1 MKEEGQS
8 TINNQQSTTQ
18 PTTHKMKRNS
28 HHAMQ
33 RPIHPLASLALRINA
48 RYGTGLPMLKGL
60 APLVAA
66 LALVA
71 PQKAESA
78 VIVSDISQFGSSAIV
93 GYTLTNN
100 DIGATYN
107 SATLDLSAILGTVV
121 DKIVLNNPNYDSAAE
136 VYSSPNMTFNITS
149 SGNVHSGWSSSLD
162 TNTGMLS
169 INHAP
174 PPFGYTTWT
183 SASNQNT
190 MTGTLNLGN
199 MLDFNGNGIIDAN
212 EQLYFNGLANNA
224 FTAQEG
230 VFFYNSDVD
239 KIGVIPEPSSGLLV
253 GLGLTALA
261 LSRRRRE
268 GRRVG
273 RGGLEVGG
281 RGRGISAS
289 QHFSFSAFSS
299 HRGPN

>member
-1 MKEEGQS
+1 
-8 TINNQQSTTQ
+8 
-18 PTTHKMKRNS
+18 MKRNS

-33 RPIHPLASLALRINA
+33 RPARPLASLALRINA

-78 VIVSDISQFGSSAIV
+78 VVVSDIFQAGNNV
-93 GYTLTNN
+93 DLTNTSINYSFLNN
-100 DIGATYN
+100 DTGATYN
-107 SATLDLSAILGTVV
+107 SATLDLLPILGVVV
-121 DKIVLNNPNYDSAAE
+121 DKIVLNNPNYSSAAQ
-136 VYSSPNMTFNITS
+136 VYGGMGFGVTPT
-149 SGNVHSGWSSSLD
+149 GNVNTGWTNINLD

-169 INHAP
+169 INHNGGDPNDDYDA
-174 PPFGYTTWT
+174 WT
-183 SASNQNT
+183 SSNT

-224 FTAQEG
+224 FNAKTTG
-230 VFFYNSDVD
+230 GFDIYSNVD
-239 KIGVIPEPSSGLLV
+239 KIGVVPEPSSALLV
-253 GLGLTALA
+253 GLGAGALA

-281 RGRGISAS
+281 RGRGISAF

>member
-1 MKEEGQS
+1 
-8 TINNQQSTTQ
+8 
-18 PTTHKMKRNS
+18 MKRNS

-33 RPIHPLASLALRINA
+33 RPARPLASLALRINA

-78 VIVSDISQFGSSAIV
+78 VVVSDIFQAGNNV
-93 GYTLTNN
+93 DLTNTSINYSFLNN
-100 DIGATYN
+100 DTGATYN

-121 DKIVLNNPNYDSAAE
+121 DKIVLNNPNYNSASQ
-136 VYSSPNMTFNITS
+136 VYGGMVFDVTPT
-149 SGNVHSGWSSSLD
+149 GNVYTGWTNINLD

-169 INHAP
+169 INNNK
-174 PPFGYTTWT
+174 FSYDTWT

-224 FTAQEG
+224 FTG
-230 VFFYNSDVD
+230 TLDVNNSWSADVN
-239 KIGVIPEPSSGLLV
+239 KIGVIPEPSSALLV
-253 GLGLTALA
+253 GLGAGALA

-273 RGGLEVGG
+273 RGGLGVGG
-281 RGRGISAS
+281 RVRGISAF

>member
-1 MKEEGQS
+1 
-8 TINNQQSTTQ
+8 
-18 PTTHKMKRNS
+18 
-28 HHAMQ
+28 
-33 RPIHPLASLALRINA
+33 
-48 RYGTGLPMLKGL
+48 MLKGL

-78 VIVSDISQFGSSAIV
+78 VVVSDIFQAGNNV
-93 GYTLTNN
+93 DLTNTSINYSFLNN
-100 DIGATYN
+100 DTGATYN
-107 SATLDLSAILGTVV
+107 SATLDLLPILGVVV
-121 DKIVLNNPNYDSAAE
+121 DKIVLNNPNYSSAAQ
-136 VYSSPNMTFNITS
+136 VYGGMGFGVTPT
-149 SGNVHSGWSSSLD
+149 GNVNTGWTNINLD

-169 INHAP
+169 INNNK
-174 PPFGYTTWT
+174 FSYDTWT

-224 FTAQEG
+224 FTG
-230 VFFYNSDVD
+230 TLDVNNSWSADVN
-239 KIGVIPEPSSGLLV
+239 KIGVIPEPSSALLV
-253 GLGLTALA
+253 GLGAGALA

-273 RGGLEVGG
+273 RGGLGVGG
-281 RGRGISAS
+281 RVRGISAF

-299 HRGPN
+299 HRGQN

>member
-1 MKEEGQS
+1 
-8 TINNQQSTTQ
+8 
-18 PTTHKMKRNS
+18 
-28 HHAMQ
+28 
-33 RPIHPLASLALRINA
+33 LALRINA

-78 VIVSDISQFGSSAIV
+78 VVVSDLYQFGNLAGV
-93 GYTLTNN
+93 DYTITNN
-100 DIGATYN
+100 DTGATYN
-107 SATLDLSAILGTVV
+107 SATLDLLPILGVVV
-121 DKIVLNNPNYDSAAE
+121 DKIVLNNPNYSSSSQ
-136 VYSSPNMTFNITS
+136 VYGDMTFNITS

-169 INHAP
+169 INHG
-174 PPFGYTTWT
+174 PFGYTTWT

-224 FTAQEG
+224 FTSYSETGLTQWSA
-230 VFFYNSDVD
+230 DVN
-239 KIGVIPEPSSGLLV
+239 KIGVVPEPSSALLV
-253 GLGLTALA
+253 GLGAGALA

-299 HRGPN
+299 HRGPS